1 MSQKTRSLKQFMKP
15 YWVCVAW
22 SCWWVLPSIT
32 HADGRAAADAMMES
46 SPVETAMTTVV
57 GVSGPEITLGAG
69 SRDGIGIDTEVTLLR
84 EGEPIIHPLT
94 GQILGVPQEPV
105 GLVHVFEVE
114 EQSARARLVKNY
126 SEPMIDDLAEYMR
139 VVVKAPEPDVKD
151 VVNEFAKRVTELESS
166 VQDYE
171 KANENLTKS
180 YPAFARRI
188 WDEISAMRSYMVSL
202 DERLVEL
209 EEQQDEDH
217 ARLASVLI
225 GEYRPEDL
233 KEFTIKYTPDTQ
245 IKLQASGKTL
255 LISVVNDSVRME
267 RPTAGMHD
275 DLMSD
280 VTVPPPMEDEDG
292 DGIMATIQLWFEG
305 GEDDVEDGVVMS
317 MSDDEAGEAEAD
329 GDSELGGLW
338 LWVAAGG
345 LLVALLIMAILLIKR
360 RYKDVM
366 DWLDEFDDEYLDD
379 EEDSEDY
386 DEEEY

>member
-1 MSQKTRSLKQFMKP
+1 MSQKTRFLKQFMKP
-15 YWVCVAW
+15 WLVWAAW
-22 SCWWVLPSIT
+22 SCWWVLPSIA
-32 HADGRAAADAMMES
+32 HADGHAAADAVVES
-46 SPVETAMTTVV
+46 SAVEAAMTTVI

-69 SRDGIGIDTEVTLLR
+69 SRDGIGVDTEATLLR

-105 GLVHVFEVE
+105 GLVHVFDVDA
-114 EQSARARLVKNY
+114 QSARARLVKNY
-126 SEPMIDDLAEYMR
+126 SAPMVDDLAEYTR
-139 VVVKAPEPDVKD
+139 VVMEAPDPDVKD

-166 VQDYE
+166 VQNYE

-202 DERLVEL
+202 DERLIEL

-217 ARLASVLI
+217 ARLASVLT

-267 RPTAGMHD
+267 RPMAGMHD

-280 VTVPPPMEDEDG
+280 VTMPPQMEDGDG
-292 DGIMATIQLWFEG
+292 DGIMATIQSWFEG
-305 GEDDVEDGVVMS
+305 GENDVVAS
-317 MSDDEAGEAEAD
+317 MSDDEADGAEED
-329 GDSELGGLW
+329 EGREFSGLW

-345 LLVALLIMAILLIKR
+345 LLIALLIMAILVIKR

-366 DWLDEFDDEYLDD
+366 DGLDEFDDEYLD